1 MGSRRILLSWIGTTD
16 LLSMAADLDD
26 AQREKVC
33 EAVAFSEMPRKQD
46 GPLRTLLRHEAF
58 HQIHLLSNF
67 KPFLNRLFG
76 GWIGGNPVIHTV
88 KLDNPTDYAGIFA
101 AVKYTLDSIEI
112 SVGDEF
118 VFFLSPGTPAMA
130 ATWILIGKS
139 RHNVSFYQTHDGR
152 AWKTEI
158 PYDVVASFVPELASA
173 PDAGLQHL
181 AAKAPAE
188 IRGFER
194 IIGTSKA
201 LRLAAGRAEKA
212 AKRDVPV
219 LILGESGTG
228 KEMFARAIHDASH
241 RRSGPFVAINCAAVP
256 QALLESELFGH
267 VKGAFTGASSNRDGA
282 FTLADGGTVFLD
294 EVGECPADMQA
305 KLLRVLQPPPGKG
318 PCFRE
323 FTLVGST
330 TPVHSDVRIVAAT
343 NRSLMDEVASGDFR
357 EDLFYR
363 LAVITLKLPPL
374 RDRKTDI
381 PPLVDALL
389 DEINADFR
397 SQEPGYRDKS
407 LSDAAKRFVH
417 GYHWPGNV
425 RQLRNTLVEAAVMS
439 AGDSIGVGDIKAA
452 VADVPGTRAESVL
465 DQPLGDGFSLQKLL
479 EDIQRQYLD
488 RAMEEARGVKKRAAE
503 LLGIMNYQTLD
514 AQIKR
519 LNVTGDWGH

>member
-1 MGSRRILLSWIGTTD
+1 MARRRILVSWIGTTD
-16 LLSMAADLDD
+16 LLSMAADLDEV
-26 AQREKVC
+26 QQQKVC
-33 EAVAFSEMPRKQD
+33 DAVAFSGTPRKQD
-46 GPLRTLLRHEAF
+46 GPLRTLLRNESF
-58 HQIHLLSNF
+58 NQTHLLSNY
-67 KPFLNRLFG
+67 KPFLNRLFA
-76 GWIGGNPVIHTV
+76 GWIGGNPAVHSV

-101 AVKYTLDSIEI
+101 AVKQTLDTIEV
-112 SVGDEF
+112 SDGDEL

-139 RHNVSFYQTHDGR
+139 RHNVSFYQTYDGR

-188 IRGFER
+188 IRGFEN
-194 IIGTSKA
+194 IIGASKA

-228 KEMFARAIHDASH
+228 KEMFARAIHYASH
-241 RRSGPFVAINCAAVP
+241 RRGRPFIAINCAAIP

-282 FTLADGGTVFLD
+282 FTLADGGTIFLD

-305 KLLRVLQPPPGKG
+305 KLLRVLQPPPAKG

-323 FTLVGST
+323 FTPVGST
-330 TPVHSDVRIVAAT
+330 TAVHSDVRIVAAT
-343 NRSLMDEVASGDFR
+343 NRNLMDDVASGDFR

-389 DEINADFR
+389 AEINADFR
-397 SQEPGYRDKS
+397 NQEPGYRDKS
-407 LSDAAKRFVH
+407 LSDSAKRVVH

-439 AGDSIGVGDIKAA
+439 AGDTIGVADIKAA
-452 VADVPGTRAESVL
+452 VADVPGNKAESTL
-465 DQPLGDGFSLQKLL
+465 DQPLGDGFSLQNLL
-479 EDIQRQYLD
+479 EDIQRHYLD
-488 RAMEEARGVKKRAAE
+488 RAMDEAHGVKKRAAE
-503 LLGIMNYQTLD
+503 LLGIANYQTLD

-519 LNVTGDWGH
+519 LNVTGDWSH